1 MPYINTRTNE
11 FPLFI
16 GDIPFH
22 ELGWE
27 EGQPVPDY
35 FQEVEVEPIPIAS
48 ENQVYE
54 SRQPELVD
62 GKGVQKHFIRVLTQ
76 EEIDRKNARIAAE
89 DARRAEQGLPP
100 RERPV
105 VLDENGNIVIDQFGN
120 SVDI

>member
-1 MPYINTRTNE
+1 
-11 FPLFI
+11 
-16 GDIPFH
+16 
-22 ELGWE
+22 
-27 EGQPVPDY
+27 
-35 FQEVEVEPIPIAS
+35 
-48 ENQVYE
+48 
-54 SRQPELVD
+54 
-62 GKGVQKHFIRVLTQ
+62 LTQ